1 MNQSADHQ
9 EWWNDTLERTSQA
22 TEVEMSDVI
31 WRDTYLLIR
40 ERGIRF
46 VEWFPVQSRI
56 STYYSFHTLRVGS
69 RVFELQEWPPKMHM
83 QLHNELYWLVPY
95 YVMGVG
101 AEEDFEADMGT
112 WEPTDEIEHGYDNI
126 VTDIS
131 SGGPQLYRTTTSV
144 PAIMINYK
152 IAAGFRTKQMRDLAY
167 GKLLMN
173 NLETTRDIPLRAQT
187 CFKKPKPVVHPF
199 HVSGYSTM
207 SSVDRAVHRVHKRML
222 RRHLDPD
229 CDN

>member
-1 MNQSADHQ
+1 MYSPDHE
-9 EWWNDTLERTSQA
+9 EWWNATLDRTSHA
-22 TEVEMSDVI
+22 TEVEISDVI

-46 VEWFPVQSRI
+46 VEWFPVQARI
-56 STYYSFHTLRVGS
+56 STYYSFHTLRVGA

-101 AEEDFEADMGT
+101 AKEDFEADMDT
-112 WEPTDEIEHGYDNI
+112 WTSASEYSQGYDNT

-131 SGGPQLYRTTTSV
+131 SGAPQLYRVTPSS
-144 PAIMINYK
+144 PAIMVNYE
-152 IAAGFRTKQMRDLAY
+152 IVAGFRTERMRDLAF
-167 GKLLMN
+167 GKMLMN
-173 NLETTRDIPLRAQT
+173 TLDTSKDMPIRAQT
-187 CFKKPKPVVHPF
+187 CLQKPRPFVRPF
-199 HVSGYSTM
+199 HVSGYTSESTFD
-207 SSVDRAVHRVHKRML
+207 SAVKRWHRRKIREYI
-222 RRHLDPD
+222 DPD